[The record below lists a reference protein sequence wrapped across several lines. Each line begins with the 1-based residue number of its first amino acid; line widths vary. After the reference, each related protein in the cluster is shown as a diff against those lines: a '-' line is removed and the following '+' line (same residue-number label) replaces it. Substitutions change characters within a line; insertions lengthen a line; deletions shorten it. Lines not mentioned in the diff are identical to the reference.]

1 MTIHA
6 YLHGLDTCLR
16 SLQDLARG
24 ADQRRPRVPHALAPS
39 TVDVHDPVRRLGLG
53 DHSRIACFIDLP
65 RLRMEVLRH
74 GGKASGRV
82 DRRSVASAPAS
93 LLKPRSRSPTRASP
107 RCSENRGEIK
117 TKMGVASTGVSAT
130 CRIRG
135 CFYLSARPCCGRP
148 RVRAPGCGVDS
159 TGVLFFSGYIHVDVK
174 SRDRILHVVGTT
186 GRESEHP
193 STDGPVG
200 PSMTQTLG
208 GHKKASAL
216 MVAFV
221 PTFVPS
227 VAPHGP
233 RGRHPERGSHLLN
246 RVGYLRP

>member
-16 SLQDLARG
+16 SLQDLARV

-93 LLKPRSRSPTRASP
+93 LLKPRSRSPTRAITEMFGEP
-107 RCSENRGEIK
+107 RRNF
-117 TKMGVASTGVSAT
+117 TLGVASTGFSAR
-130 CRIRG
+130 CRNRG

-148 RVRAPGCGVDS
+148 RVRAPGCGVDDRPAC
-159 TGVLFFSGYIHVDVK
+159 FFFRDVHVDVK

-186 GRESEHP
+186 GRERA
-193 STDGPVG
+193 STHRRTG
-200 PSMTQTLG
+200 Q
-208 GHKKASAL
+208 SA
-216 MVAFV
+216 
-221 PTFVPS
+221 
-227 VAPHGP
+227 
-233 RGRHPERGSHLLN
+233 RR
-246 RVGYLRP
+246 

>member
-16 SLQDLARG
+16 SLQDLARV

-74 GGKASGRV
+74 GGKAPGRV

-117 TKMGVASTGVSAT
+117 TKLGVASTGVSAQVEPKMLQFVP
-130 CRIRG
+130 RRRVAAGRG
-135 CFYLSARPCCGRP
+135 CGLRAAGWIRPACFFF
-148 RVRAPGCGVDS
+148 RV
-159 TGVLFFSGYIHVDVK
+159 Y
-174 SRDRILHVVGTT
+174 
-186 GRESEHP
+186 
-193 STDGPVG
+193 
-200 PSMTQTLG
+200 MY
-208 GHKKASAL
+208 
-216 MVAFV
+216 MWM
-221 PTFVPS
+221 
-227 VAPHGP
+227 
-233 RGRHPERGSHLLN
+233 
-246 RVGYLRP
+246 